1 MEMEEF
7 TIRVYGIIIENDH
20 ICLSRE
26 EIRGQRFV
34 KFPGGGL
41 EYGEGTRECLQREI
55 QEETGLSSRIKEHFY
70 TTDFFQPSQFH
81 DHPVQVLSIYYFAT
95 LINPEKISG
104 MATSE
109 GGLGIFWLPLSE
121 LKPETLDL
129 PIDQVVVKKLEREG
143 EVTRPY
149 LWRISSPRRPLS

>member
-1 MEMEEF
+1 MEKF
-7 TIRVYGIIIENDH
+7 TIRVYGIVIEKGN

-55 QEETGLSSRIKEHFY
+55 QEETGLNSLIKEHFY

-81 DHPVQVLSIYYFAT
+81 DRPVQVLSIYYFAT
-95 LINPEKISG
+95 LINSEKISG
-104 MATSE
+104 IATSE
-109 GGLGIFWLPLSE
+109 DGLGIFWKPLSE
-121 LKPETLDL
+121 LTPEFLDL
-129 PIDQVVVKKLEREG
+129 PIDQVVVKKLLFEKG
-143 EVTRPY
+143 EVIRPY
-149 LWRISSPRRPLS
+149 L